1 MQAHDVAARQ
11 CAYLHQ
17 VAEMMRE
24 PQAASTGSVHG
35 RTFPSGERRDEM
47 PAVADFTDHRV
58 VVSPGAQ
65 CAVTAAVAEAVGCN
79 LVRGECE
86 VARCGIAEPQAAST
100 AAHESAYV
108 REGRRVEVER
118 LGGRRWIRQGR
129 IERRAAGVQSAIFAA
144 RRKTVFVEDERMTTQ
159 GFVDHRGRQR
169 GHVVRAEQSP
179 R

>member
-1 MQAHDVAARQ
+1 MEAQGVAAGQ
-11 CAYLHQ
+11 CVYRHK

-79 LVRGECE
+79 LVRGQCE
-86 VARCGIAEPQAAST
+86 GARCGIAEPQAVGS
-100 AAHESAYV
+100 
-108 REGRRVEVER
+108 
-118 LGGRRWIRQGR
+118 
-129 IERRAAGVQSAIFAA
+129 
-144 RRKTVFVEDERMTTQ
+144 
-159 GFVDHRGRQR
+159 
-169 GHVVRAEQSP
+169 
-179 R
+179 